1 MAKSTPPAKSASS
14 ANTTKTAKTPATKSA
29 SINSAP
35 PTDSAQES
43 LFQPTIPLNERVVDL
58 SNPYQNLNLHE
69 LEEIMNKLKDRPASK
84 DRDQELTR
92 VRQTLRQRQR
102 QLKAHVM
109 EFEQSNDHYLLV
121 FDSTDGF
128 SKIAGRSVL
137 FYSMTI
143 ADRIHRR
150 FNVKNDSDHYSRSDE
165 GIIALRHLDDLI
177 SQLANINIFPDRQ
190 LSTAELH
197 FFRLAKIYTDEQIE
211 KLRDRSKQD
220 IERITS
226 IVLPRSPMPLL
237 HDAIMRVNFMIYH
250 SFKRMSDT
258 FAREVIGQMMLKDAH
273 QLTLIYLDYASSRN
287 THPAETLFELITITR
302 RLKSSMANVQNLRLI
317 HHREI
322 CHMLEAL
329 VDIDRLAS
337 KAYRA
342 ERRRQTATVEPPLP
356 EADAI
361 TRPPLRSKNPTPD
374 TPKTTPPP
382 TNA

>member
-1 MAKSTPPAKSASS
+1 MVKST
-14 ANTTKTAKTPATKSA
+14 
-29 SINSAP
+29 
-35 PTDSAQES
+35 SAQKS
-43 LFQPTIPLNERVVDL
+43 STQDTLFHPQIAPDDAPIDM
-58 SNPYQNLNLHE
+58 SNPYQRLNIHE
-69 LEEIMNKLKDRPASK
+69 LEEVMEKLRQRPASK
-84 DRDQELTR
+84 ERDQELTLI
-92 VRQTLRQRQR
+92 RQTLRHHQRA
-102 QLKAHVM
+102 LKAQVM
-109 EFEQSNDHYLLV
+109 EFEQSNDHYLLI

-128 SKIAGRSVL
+128 SKIAGHSVL

-177 SQLANINIFPDRQ
+177 TQLASINVFPDRK

-197 FFRLAKIYTDEQIE
+197 FFQLPKIYNEDQIE
-211 KLRDRSKQD
+211 KLRDRSRQD

-250 SFKRMSDT
+250 GFKRLSDP
-258 FAREVIGQMMLKDAH
+258 FAREVIGNMMMQDAH
-273 QLTLIYLDYASSRN
+273 QLTITYLEYASSQN
-287 THPAETLFELITITR
+287 IQPASSLHNLLKITR
-302 RLKSSMANVQNLRLI
+302 RLKAGMANVQNLRLI

-322 CHMLEAL
+322 CHILETL

-342 ERRRQTATVEPPLP
+342 ELRRNQTNPPATEAALAKPPTRSAIP
-356 EADAI
+356 NPDA
-361 TRPPLRSKNPTPD
+361 
-374 TPKTTPPP
+374 PKTLPPR
-382 TNA
+382 TNV

>member
-1 MAKSTPPAKSASS
+1 MAKSTSP
-14 ANTTKTAKTPATKSA
+14 NH
-29 SINSAP
+29 
-35 PTDSAQES
+35 AQNS
-43 LFQPTIPLNERVVDL
+43 LFKPTLIPEDQPIDL
-58 SNPYQNLNLHE
+58 ANPYQRLNIHE
-69 LEEIMNKLKDRPASK
+69 LEEILGKLKERPASK

-92 VRQTLRQRQR
+92 VRQTLRHHQRL
-102 QLKAHVM
+102 LKAKVM

-177 SQLANINIFPDRQ
+177 SQLAGINIFPDHQ

-197 FFRLAKIYTDEQIE
+197 FFRLTKIYTDEQID

-237 HDAIMRVNFMIYH
+237 HDTIMRVNFMIYH
-250 SFKRMSDT
+250 NFKRIPDT
-258 FAREVIGQMMLKDAH
+258 FARDVIGQMMLRDAH
-273 QLTLIYLDYASSRN
+273 RLTLVYLEYASSRN
-287 THPAETLFELITITR
+287 AHPADSLAELLTTAR
-302 RLKSSMANVQNLRLI
+302 RLKSGMANVQNLHLV
-317 HHREI
+317 HQREI
-322 CHMLEAL
+322 CHILEAL

-342 ERRRQTATVEPPLP
+342 ERRRENPDQAPTDDLAK
-356 EADAI
+356 
-361 TRPPLRSKNPTPD
+361 PPLRSKNPAPD
-374 TPKTTPPP
+374 APKTTPPP
-382 TNA
+382 THV

>member
-1 MAKSTPPAKSASS
+1 MAKSTLSEQHAQKTLFKPAPS
-14 ANTTKTAKTPATKSA
+14 PDDQL
-29 SINSAP
+29 I
-35 PTDSAQES
+35 
-43 LFQPTIPLNERVVDL
+43 DL
-58 SNPYQNLNLHE
+58 TNPYQRLNIHE
-69 LEEIMNKLKDRPASK
+69 LEEILGKLKERPASK

-92 VRQTLRQRQR
+92 VRQTLRHHQR
-102 QLKAHVM
+102 QLKAKVM
-109 EFEQSNDHYLLV
+109 EFEQSNNHYLLV

-150 FNVKNDSDHYSRSDE
+150 FNVKSDSDHYSRSDE

-177 SQLANINIFPDRQ
+177 SQLAGINIFPDHQ

-197 FFRLAKIYTDEQIE
+197 FFKLTKVYTDEQID

-250 SFKRMSDT
+250 GFKRIPDA
-258 FAREVIGQMMLKDAH
+258 FARDAIGQMMMQDAH
-273 QLTLIYLDYASSRN
+273 QLTLTYLEYASSRN
-287 THPAETLFELITITR
+287 THPADSLFKLITTAR

-322 CHMLEAL
+322 CHILEAL

-342 ERRRQTATVEPPLP
+342 ERRRENTQQTPAVDDI
-356 EADAI
+356 AK
-361 TRPPLRSKNPTPD
+361 PPLRSKNPAPD
-374 TPKTTPPP
+374 APKTTPPP
-382 TNA
+382 THV